1 MIKNIELYR
10 NIQSWTQ
17 HKLTKRKQKQ
27 IAVRKKQKKKSQ
39 IREWIEA
46 LLWAVIVVFLIN
58 QFVFQ
63 LYQIPTPS
71 MEDTL
76 LVKDR
81 VFVNKFIYGPE
92 LYPGG
97 PKILSFNQPQ
107 RNEIIV
113 LENPNY
119 ISRGPFFD
127 VATRII
133 YMLTFSMINLDKDA
147 NGEDRAQLYVKRAI
161 GMPGDTISFEKG
173 NVFIQPAGYSE
184 KTSEELFRQ
193 GAEYNFPMKRQFP
206 VEDYDAFSAIG
217 ELAAYEK
224 MNVRVPD
231 YIVKLPLQ
239 NRYNFVDNYQVQKEY
254 YGMLKK
260 IDPSNSRYQ
269 SLEARYKNGFYIPEN
284 YVLPFGDNRDN
295 SFDGRY
301 FGPIAF
307 KDVLG
312 KTIFKFWPLHRFG
325 RAE

>member
-1 MIKNIELYR
+1 MIKNIALYK
-10 NIQSWTQ
+10 NIQILTEK
-17 HKLTKRKQKQ
+17 KLTKRKHKQ
-27 IAVRKKQKKKSQ
+27 IAARKKQKKKSQ
-39 IREWIEA
+39 LREWIEA

-58 QFVFQ
+58 QYVFQ

-71 MEDTL
+71 MENTL

-81 VFVNKFIYGPE
+81 VFVNKFIFGPE

-97 PKILSFNQPQ
+97 PKILSFNQPE

-127 VATRII
+127 TATRII
-133 YMLTFSMINLDKDA
+133 YMLTFSLLNLDKDA

-161 GMPGDTISFEKG
+161 GMPGDTVSFEKG
-173 NVFIQPAGYSE
+173 NVFIQPKGYPEKVSE
-184 KTSEELFRQ
+184 DLFRNEA
-193 GAEYNFPMKRQFP
+193 GFDMPMKRQFP
-206 VEDYDAFSAIG
+206 VEDYEAFSAKAAI
-217 ELAAYEK
+217 EAYEA
-224 MNVRVPD
+224 MNIRVPD
-231 YIVKLPLQ
+231 YLVSLPIR
-239 NRYNFVDNYQVQKEY
+239 NRYKFVDSYQIQKEY
-254 YGMLKK
+254 YGMMKK
-260 IDPSNSRYQ
+260 IDPSNSRFR

-284 YVLPFGDNRDN
+284 YLLPFGDNRDN

-325 RAE
+325 LAE